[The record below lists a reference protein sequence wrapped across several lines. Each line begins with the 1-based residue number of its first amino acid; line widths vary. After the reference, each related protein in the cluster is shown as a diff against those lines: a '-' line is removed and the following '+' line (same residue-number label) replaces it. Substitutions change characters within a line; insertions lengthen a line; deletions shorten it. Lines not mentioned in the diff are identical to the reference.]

1 MSYNCRKNGV
11 TCLCPLWMEKPI
23 RWTYANFYENWSTS
37 KSEST
42 NETLTE
48 LSIQF

>member
-1 MSYNCRKNGV
+1 
-11 TCLCPLWMEKPI
+11 MEKPI
-23 RWTYANFYENWSTS
+23 RWTYANFYENWSTC
-37 KSEST
+37 KNESM